1 MECSTMLHNL
11 IKILEREIFRIDLH
25 VVLTAPAND
34 ENTNF
39 RDSLNKKRIKSFRK
53 INFTYHVF

>member
-25 VVLTAPAND
+25 VVLTVPAND

-39 RDSLNKKRIKSFRK
+39 RDS
-53 INFTYHVF
+53 